1 MTYEVRYL
9 TVYGK
14 YAEPFPTKAEADS
27 YAKKL
32 KELNKQPGY
41 LAAGI
46 RVEQV
51 A

>member
-9 TVYGK
+9 TVNGNF
-14 YAEPFPTKAEADS
+14 AVAFPTKAEAND
-27 YAKKL
+27 YAKRL

-41 LAAGI
+41 LAAGV